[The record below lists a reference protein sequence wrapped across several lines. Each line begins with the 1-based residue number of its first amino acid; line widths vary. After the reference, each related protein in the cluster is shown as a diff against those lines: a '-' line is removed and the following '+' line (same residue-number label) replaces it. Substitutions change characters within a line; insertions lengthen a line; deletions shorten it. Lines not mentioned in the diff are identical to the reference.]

1 MISGLYVRPLEDR
14 ICSNE
19 HLLTIAPDNQDFLKT
34 AAASAVA
41 NFLATK
47 TTEPIIA
54 RSTAAMVV
62 SAADFS
68 ASFQNY

>member
-1 MISGLYVRPLEDR
+1 MISGQCELLLVDR

-34 AAASAVA
+34 AAASAMV
-41 NFLATK
+41 NSLATK
-47 TTEPIIA
+47 TTEPIVA

-62 SAADFS
+62 SAADVS

>member
-1 MISGLYVRPLEDR
+1 MISGQCELLLVDR

-34 AAASAVA
+34 AASAVA
-41 NFLATK
+41 NSLATK
-47 TTEPIIA
+47 TTEPIVA

-62 SAADFS
+62 SAADVS